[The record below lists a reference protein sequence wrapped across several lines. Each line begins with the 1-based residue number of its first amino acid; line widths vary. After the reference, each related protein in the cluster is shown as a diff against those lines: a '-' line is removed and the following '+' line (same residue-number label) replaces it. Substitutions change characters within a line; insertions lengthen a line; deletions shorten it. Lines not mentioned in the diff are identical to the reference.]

1 MVSVLMV
8 VYCNKI
14 IIMKAYNIKEKT
26 VNIYGVKLIVKYDT
40 DDNEIQTVKV
50 EELVDVY
57 ELLSGDTLNKITE
70 EL

>member
-1 MVSVLMV
+1 ME
-8 VYCNKI
+8 
-14 IIMKAYNIKEKT
+14 EKT
-26 VNIYGVKLIVKYDT
+26 INIYGVELIVKYDT

-50 EELVDVY
+50 KELVDVY

>member
-1 MVSVLMV
+1 MFSVLTV

-14 IIMKAYNIKEKT
+14 IIMEEKT
-26 VNIYGVKLIVKYDT
+26 INIYGVELIVKYDT

-50 EELVDVY
+50 KDLVDVY
-57 ELLSGDTLNKITE
+57 ELLSGDTLNRITE